1 MSLLFKDVS
10 RRILKEEKPQSNI
23 NLERAQRKRNDRIIN
38 ASLLIRTWI
47 RHWGLL
53 SLNANVQWK
62 RPCTMPSGI
71 LFDVVSRYP
80 PGFLCVPVDLYTGL
94 PTRLLISMD
103 ASPEPSHSSVEKGD
117 GEGGKSRLD
126 VGRTFI
132 LYLYRSPVCFIVLAN
147 KSLREKLFHLTESPE
162 EGCRILWN
170 GTIHTRE
177 NARWVEL
184 YCFHFATRQ
193 FWTNST
199 SIRIFFQLCIAFLL
213 VVNNWTHVHS
223 LDRLASSFFEVRF
236 TCHHRDKWV
245 WL

>member
-1 MSLLFKDVS
+1 M
-10 RRILKEEKPQSNI
+10 
-23 NLERAQRKRNDRIIN
+23 QRKGNDRIIN
-38 ASLLIRTWI
+38 ASLLMRTCI

-103 ASPEPSHSSVEKGD
+103 ASPEPSHSSIEKGGNGD
-117 GEGGKSRLD
+117 REGGKSRLD

-147 KSLREKLFHLTESPE
+147 KSLREKLFHLTRSP
-162 EGCRILWN
+162 RRRMPNSLKRA
-170 GTIHTRE
+170 HTWD
-177 NARWVEL
+177 ARWIEL
-184 YCFHFATRQ
+184 YCISQRDSFERIPLPLEFSSNCAFRS
-193 FWTNST
+193 FLSWTIGPMF
-199 SIRIFFQLCIAFLL
+199 IRWSDWL
-213 VVNNWTHVHS
+213 H
-223 LDRLASSFFEVRF
+223 LASRLSLS
-236 TCHHRDKWV
+236 CHCCWI

>member
-1 MSLLFKDVS
+1 
-10 RRILKEEKPQSNI
+10 
-23 NLERAQRKRNDRIIN
+23 
-38 ASLLIRTWI
+38 
-47 RHWGLL
+47 
-53 SLNANVQWK
+53 
-62 RPCTMPSGI
+62 MPSGI

-103 ASPEPSHSSVEKGD
+103 ASPEPSHSSVEKGRKGD

-132 LYLYRSPVCFIVLAN
+132 LYLYRSSVCFIVLTN
-147 KSLREKLFHLTESPE
+147 KSLREKLFHLTGSHE

-170 GTIHTRE
+170 GTIHTRG

-184 YCFHFATRQ
+184 YCFHFATWQ
-193 FWTNST
+193 FWANST

-213 VVNNWTHVHS
+213 VVKNWTHVYS
-223 LDRLASSFFEVRF
+223 LDRLVSSFFEVSFALSLSR
-236 TCHHRDKWV
+236 
-245 WL
+245 

>member
-1 MSLLFKDVS
+1 
-10 RRILKEEKPQSNI
+10 
-23 NLERAQRKRNDRIIN
+23 
-38 ASLLIRTWI
+38 
-47 RHWGLL
+47 
-53 SLNANVQWK
+53 
-62 RPCTMPSGI
+62 MPSGI

-103 ASPEPSHSSVEKGD
+103 ASPEPSHSSVEKGGNGD

-147 KSLREKLFHLTESPE
+147 KSLREKLFHLTGSHE
-162 EGCRILWN
+162 EGCEEFSET
-170 GTIHTRE
+170 GPYTHTHTHTRG

-193 FWTNST
+193 FWANST

-213 VVNNWTHVHS
+213 VVNNWTHVYS
-223 LDRLASSFFEVRF
+223 LDRLALSFFEVRF
-236 TCHHRDKWV
+236 AFITIAISEFHYKYQINWKCFFQFF
-245 WL
+245 

>member
-1 MSLLFKDVS
+1 
-10 RRILKEEKPQSNI
+10 
-23 NLERAQRKRNDRIIN
+23 
-38 ASLLIRTWI
+38 
-47 RHWGLL
+47 
-53 SLNANVQWK
+53 
-62 RPCTMPSGI
+62 MPSGI

-103 ASPEPSHSSVEKGD
+103 ASPEPSHSSVEKGGNGD

-132 LYLYRSPVCFIVLAN
+132 LYLYRSTVCFIVLAN
-147 KSLREKLFHLTESPE
+147 KSLREKLFHLTGSP
-162 EGCRILWN
+162 GRRMWRILWN
-170 GTIHTRE
+170 GTIHTHTRG

-193 FWTNST
+193 FWANST

-213 VVNNWTHVHS
+213 VVNNWTHVYS
-223 LDRLASSFFEVRF
+223 LDRLALSFFEVRF
-236 TCHHRDKWV
+236 AFITIAISEFHYKYQINWKCFFQF
-245 WL
+245 L

>member
-1 MSLLFKDVS
+1 MSLFFKDVS

-132 LYLYRSPVCFIVLAN
+132 LYLYRSPVCFIVLVN

-162 EGCRILWN
+162 RRMPNSLKRDY
-170 GTIHTRE
+170 THTWKCSLSRALLLPFR
-177 NARWVEL
+177 NATVL
-184 YCFHFATRQ
+184 SKFHFHSNFLPTVHRVPSCREQ
-193 FWTNST
+193 LNPCSFVG
-199 SIRIFFQLCIAFLL
+199 SIGFVFL
-213 VVNNWTHVHS
+213 WG
-223 LDRLASSFFEVRF
+223 
-236 TCHHRDKWV
+236 
-245 WL
+245 